1 MLGEALGGDLGDDRR
16 ARSTACSTAPC
27 TPDRVPKGPD
37 REAMPALTQQA
48 SLGYERKDLLTLP
61 DLDARLDS
69 QDELQ
74 ALRRQLEEAQDSL
87 NALSNRASGRHWIT
101 RQRKDDDAGIG
112 KRIRRDRAREAVSG
126 RPP

>member
-1 MLGEALGGDLGDDRR
+1 MVASALH
-16 ARSTACSTAPC
+16 
-27 TPDRVPKGPD
+27 PDRVPKGPD

-48 SLGYERKDLLTLP
+48 SQGYERKDLLTLP
-61 DLDARLDS
+61 DLQARLDS

-74 ALRRQLEEAQDSL
+74 ALQRQPEEAQDSL
-87 NALSNRASGRHWIT
+87 NALSNTASERRWIT
-101 RQRKDDDAGIG
+101 RQREDDGAGIG